1 MVRINIVETDT
12 QIAKRIHA
20 AYGTAIQKYLNTSSS
35 KVLNSMRPIIA
46 SAILSSPEIQSIEG
60 GLLKADFGL
69 TSNAADAIV
78 NSIISTLR
86 IQTQKVI
93 TNSNKITGGFLV
105 TMQPNDYM
113 NLFNLPQANQK
124 IINGSLPW
132 LNWLLTLGD
141 TVIIVNSQV
150 EYGPYGRTGLA
161 KMTKGGPF
169 KVNSAFS
176 GTINDNFI
184 TRALR
189 RNAQAI
195 LQSIKRVL

>member
-20 AYGTAIQKYLNTSSS
+20 AYGAAIQKYLDNATN
-35 KVLNSMRPIIA
+35 KVLNSIRPTIV
-46 SAILSSPEIQSIEG
+46 SAIKSSPEMQSLDG

-69 TSNAADAIV
+69 TSSPVNAIID
-78 NSIISTLR
+78 SIISTLKLK
-86 IQTQKVI
+86 TTKVV
-93 TNSNKITGGFLV
+93 TSSNKITGGFLV
-105 TMQPNDYM
+105 TMQPNDYS
-113 NLFNLPQANQK
+113 NLLNLPQANQT

-132 LNWLLTLGD
+132 LKWLLTFGD

-161 KMTKGGPF
+161 KMTSGGPF

-176 GTINDNFI
+176 GTIDDNFI

-189 RNAQAI
+189 RNEQAI

>member
-20 AYGTAIQKYLNTSSS
+20 AYGAAVQKYLNDASS
-35 KVLNSMRPIIA
+35 KVLNSLKPTIV
-46 SAILSSPEIQSIEG
+46 SAITSSPEMQSVEG

-69 TSNAADAIV
+69 TSSPVSVIV
-78 NSIISTLR
+78 DSIVSTLNLK
-86 IQTQKVI
+86 TQKVI
-93 TNSNKITGGFLV
+93 TNSNKMTGGFSI
-105 TMQPNDYM
+105 TMQPNNYG

-132 LNWLLTLGD
+132 LEWLLTFGD
-141 TVIIVNSQV
+141 TVIIVNSKV

-161 KMTKGGPF
+161 KMTRGGPF

-176 GTINDNFI
+176 GTVDDNFI
-184 TRALR
+184 TRALK
-189 RNAQAI
+189 RNEQAI